1 MKNYDKRVKQTR
13 IFLADYLLLKE
24 FSLSAG
30 ISMSEALH
38 EIITRE
44 DHKSPVHP
52 SQTRLPLEVIA
63 LSTPVTIAK
72 SAPVTRA
79 RSTPVT
85 ISFSRG
91 VKRINGHKQVD

>member
-13 IFLADYLLLKE
+13 IFLADYLVLKE
-24 FSLSAG
+24 FSQKAGLSMAK
-30 ISMSEALH
+30 ALH
-38 EIITRE
+38 AIITRE
-44 DHKSPVHP
+44 DHKAPVE
-52 SQTRLPLEVIA
+52 STQTRLPLEVIA
-63 LSTPVTIAK
+63 LSTPVTITK

-79 RSTPVT
+79 RSTPVI